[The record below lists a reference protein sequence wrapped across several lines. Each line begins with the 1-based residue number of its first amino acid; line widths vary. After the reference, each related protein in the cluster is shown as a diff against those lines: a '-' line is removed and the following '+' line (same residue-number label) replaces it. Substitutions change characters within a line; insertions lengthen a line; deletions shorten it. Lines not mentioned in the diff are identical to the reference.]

1 MSRITQ
7 TLAYLNTKPS
17 TLTNDWIKSNLTD
30 ITITEELK
38 KLRKQRKQWD
48 NKEDQT
54 K

>member
-7 TLAYLNTKPS
+7 AIAYLNTNPN
-17 TLTNDWIKSNLTD
+17 TLTNDWIKTNLTD

-38 KLRKQRKQWD
+38 KLRKQRKQW
-48 NKEDQT
+48 EDQT